1 MGSGYFGM
9 YGDTIGSRGLS
20 ALLLEPPCC
29 WLPLAGGGGGDM
41 IQKKYVCRG
50 ERKRKNDTGGCCW
63 QKRDNLNQCIEIII
77 SSHLGDVSH
86 THPTKRQFSS
96 LRIKVFLL
104 QTT

>member
-50 ERKRKNDTGGCCW
+50 EKKE
-63 QKRDNLNQCIEIII
+63 KE
-77 SSHLGDVSH
+77 
-86 THPTKRQFSS
+86 
-96 LRIKVFLL
+96 
-104 QTT
+104 